1 MLYPLSHRI
10 LWCSRLCL
18 TFCLS
23 FSQPRPKY
31 FHSAAILDGVM
42 IVYGGRSNTTDQL
55 FSSELLLYN
64 IKCNYWYLLPG
75 KQNILFNWTA
85 SVQKPALGTCHP
97 KKKVLS
103 RKICK
108 FIWKLDR
115 NLTFVR
121 LGPHEQILG
130 LFVKFT
136 ITFLSVRI
144 GRYRKSSIK
153 PPSQTSPLP
162 LISAPFSEEES

>member
-1 MLYPLSHRI
+1 MASWSSMAVEVTQPISCFHLNCCCTTLSATTGIFFQVNKISYLIEPLQSKSQ
-10 LWCSRLCL
+10 LWA
-18 TFCLS
+18 
-23 FSQPRPKY
+23 
-31 FHSAAILDGVM
+31 HVI
-42 IVYGGRSNTTDQL
+42 
-55 FSSELLLYN
+55 
-64 IKCNYWYLLPG
+64 
-75 KQNILFNWTA
+75 
-85 SVQKPALGTCHP
+85 QK
-97 KKKVLS
+97 KNVLS

-153 PPSQTSPLP
+153 PPSQTSLPPSNKRPLFRGRILKSPFPPLP
-162 LISAPFSEEES
+162 

>member
-1 MLYPLSHRI
+1 MASWSSMAVEVTQPISCFHLNCCCTTLSATTGIFFQVNKISYLIEPLQSKSQ
-10 LWCSRLCL
+10 LWA
-18 TFCLS
+18 
-23 FSQPRPKY
+23 
-31 FHSAAILDGVM
+31 HVI
-42 IVYGGRSNTTDQL
+42 
-55 FSSELLLYN
+55 
-64 IKCNYWYLLPG
+64 
-75 KQNILFNWTA
+75 
-85 SVQKPALGTCHP
+85 QK
-97 KKKVLS
+97 KNVLS

-162 LISAPFSEEES
+162 LISAFPFQRKNLNKPFPSPPLIILH